1 MIVIA
6 SVATRAARSLTRR
19 KRATQFAKHALCI
32 AGLLNEISLIAMT
45 LVDNSD
51 MRIRRFLTEDVCLRT
66 CNSNQFLQILFIC
79 SRRKPTVYIYP
90 HYVWEAQ
97 ARRPAL
103 YMANSAHAVTC
114 CLPSP
119 QWKLRCRKMPR
130 NNKKA
135 RHSCLKNRK
144 NVMLLLGYI
153 IFGNILLLF
162 MFLFPRS
169 CTSQIAFSLT

>member
-66 CNSNQFLQILFIC
+66 CNSNQFLFILFLIVEEKQPSTSTRTMC
-79 SRRKPTVYIYP
+79 GR
-90 HYVWEAQ
+90 
-97 ARRPAL
+97 RRPEDLRYIWQTAL
-103 YMANSAHAVTC
+103 MQLLAVF
-114 CLPSP
+114 LPPSGNLGVE
-119 QWKLRCRKMPR
+119 KCRVII
-130 NNKKA
+130 KK
-135 RHSCLKNRK
+135 H
-144 NVMLLLGYI
+144 G
-153 IFGNILLLF
+153 IL
-162 MFLFPRS
+162 
-169 CTSQIAFSLT
+169 A